1 MNYKIWF
8 LLMLIP
14 VVCVGILQFFAHP
27 QWINYIL
34 LFTALVFGVLGAL
47 DKMDR
52 DKNKK
57 NLKTKKKK

>member
-1 MNYKIWF
+1 
-8 LLMLIP
+8 MLIP

-47 DKMDR
+47 DKMDS